1 MSRVTHS
8 VLAGGLAMCLAVAAR
23 AQLTNFTTID
33 YPGSTYTVVSGL
45 NDAGEIVGSYIDR
58 NQRRHGLLIRDGRFT
73 VFDFPGVSFTL
84 AADINAA
91 GDIVGFYLDANNIE
105 HGFLLSGGRFTTV
118 DFPGAERT
126 RAFGINAKG
135 EMVGLY
141 RKGEITYGFLLS
153 GGFTSIQYPDSVLTV
168 ACGINDH
175 GEIVGR
181 WQDAAKKIRGFRL
194 SRGNFTSFEFPGA
207 QATMIDSGRI
217 NNNGDIVGP
226 YTDARGKTRGFL
238 LSGGRY
244 TSFDVPGSTNTQ
256 GRKINAAGQITGIYY
271 VSGRYYGF
279 VTTLAPP
286 STSQPILVDDDGA
299 DCPGAVTTI
308 QEAVRRASSGA
319 NILVCRGIYTGTVG
333 IAGAEKD
340 GVKLIALGRAGEVIL
355 QGDYLARDGF
365 HLQNVSNVLIRGF
378 LVRDFG
384 EKATTASEWGVGNLV
399 YLENAH
405 YNTIEHNQF
414 ANPDRAAV
422 LLVDSASN
430 VIQHNVTWAD
440 NAALATSGVEVRGT
454 KSANNVI
461 SLNMSYGNKLA
472 GVMLSGAGAG
482 NVVRDNTIVANGR
495 YGIDI
500 QNTPEAWVEGNR
512 VSYNRGFWGTTP
524 GGQQPGVGINLA
536 NLLKA
541 TVFDNRARG
550 NTGAD
555 LNWDGKGDNRVEANA
570 CDTCVP
576 ASACGK

>member
-1 MSRVTHS
+1 MSYR
-8 VLAGGLAMCLAVAAR
+8 
-23 AQLTNFTTID
+23 I
-33 YPGSTYTVVSGL
+33 
-45 NDAGEIVGSYIDR
+45 NDRGEILG
-58 NQRRHGLLIRDGRFT
+58 
-73 VFDFPGVSFTL
+73 
-84 AADINAA
+84 AWADAA
-91 GDIVGFYLDANNIE
+91 GRR
-105 HGFLLSGGRFTTV
+105 HGFLLSQGKFTSLE
-118 DFPGAERT
+118 FPGAT
-126 RAFGINAKG
+126 RIFSDIGGISSAG
-135 EMVGLY
+135 HIVVPYLDARGRQRAL
-141 RKGEITYGFLLS
+141 LLS
-153 GGFTSIQYPDSVLTV
+153 GGNYTTFDL
-168 ACGINDH
+168 
-175 GEIVGR
+175 
-181 WQDAAKKIRGFRL
+181 
-194 SRGNFTSFEFPGA
+194 PGA
-207 QATMIDSGRI
+207 TSTFAYAVNGSGQVGGGYIDALGRH
-217 NNNGDIVGP
+217 
-226 YTDARGKTRGFL
+226 
-238 LSGGRY
+238 
-244 TSFDVPGSTNTQ
+244 
-256 GRKINAAGQITGIYY
+256 
-271 VSGRYYGF
+271 GF
-279 VTTLAPP
+279 VASIAAP

-555 LNWDGKGDNRVEANA
+555 LHWDGKGDNRIEANA
-570 CDTCVP
+570 CETCVP
-576 ASACGK
+576 ASACAK